1 MIGLNSKVSD
11 QEYLG
16 LMQEI
21 ASAKSVKYLAETC
34 HKFGSYRQ
42 GIYHHIP
49 AIGTYDFQRLNRYWT
64 RGLNQNAVD
73 YLEAAATNID
83 PIMTYVFR
91 HSRPFWLSELR
102 GISEFESGN
111 NRQHIELA
119 LQHFGDGILTPLFG
133 PQHRRGYIYIA
144 FDNPREFYDDIF
156 IWQIQAIVQA
166 VHVRYCLL
174 IESLR
179 ARVNLTKRES
189 EVLELITFG
198 KTNPEIGQSLGI
210 SANTVAGHVKR
221 IFFKLNAS
229 DRVTV
234 ALKAQSMLFGETY
247 IGNVTKD
254 LVHDTI

>member
-1 MIGLNSKVSD
+1 VIGLDSKVSD
-11 QEYLG
+11 KEYLT

-21 ASAKSVKYLAETC
+21 ASANSVKYLAETC
-34 HKFGSYRQ
+34 HKLGSYKQ

-49 AIGTYDFQRLNRYWT
+49 AIGTHDFQRHSRYWT
-64 RGLNQNAVD
+64 RGLNQDAID
-73 YLEAAATNID
+73 YLDATATNID
-83 PIMTYVFR
+83 PIMTFVFR
-91 HSRPFWLSELR
+91 HSRPFWLSELV
-102 GISEFESGN
+102 GISEFESGY
-111 NRQHIELA
+111 NRQRIELA
-119 LQHFGDGILTPLFG
+119 LQHLGDGILAPLFG

-144 FDNPREFYDDIF
+144 FDKSREFYDDIF
-156 IWQIQAIVQA
+156 LWQIQAILQA
-166 VHVRYCLL
+166 IHVRYCLL
-174 IESLR
+174 IETMR

-234 ALKAQSMLFGETY
+234 ALKAQSMLLGETY

-254 LVHDTI
+254 LVHNAI

>member
-1 MIGLNSKVSD
+1 VIGLNPKVGD
-11 QEYLG
+11 KEYLD

-21 ASAKSVKYLAETC
+21 ASANSVKYLAQTC
-34 HKFGSYRQ
+34 HKLGSYKQ

-49 AIGTYDFQRLNRYWT
+49 AIGTHDFQRLSRYWT
-64 RGLNQNAVD
+64 RGLTQTALD
-73 YLEAAATNID
+73 YLDATDTIIA
-83 PIMTYVFR
+83 PITTYIFR
-91 HSRPFWLSELR
+91 HSRPYWLSDLV

-111 NRQHIELA
+111 NRQSIEQATRHLE
-119 LQHFGDGILTPLFG
+119 DGILAPLFG

-144 FDNPREFYDDIF
+144 FDKPREFYDDIF
-156 IWQIQAIVQA
+156 IWQIHAILQAI
-166 VHVRYCLL
+166 HVRYCLL
-174 IESLR
+174 IESM
-179 ARVNLTKRES
+179 RVRVKLTKRES

-234 ALKAQSMLFGETY
+234 ALKAQSMLLRKTY
-247 IGNVTKD
+247 FGNVTKD
-254 LVHDTI
+254 LVHNTV